1 MMRSR
6 KRNKKHTHTHMT
18 THTNLECKTHFK
30 KIIMEENA
38 HKIPITTTKPPNL
51 ERGKRSLGVPG
62 KIN

>member
-1 MMRSR
+1 
-6 KRNKKHTHTHMT
+6 MT